1 MVRWID
7 NNNNNNNKKKKKKKK
22 KNKKNKKK
30 KKKKNKMDGWMDS
43 YILTECSYFDAQS
56 SSTTYNKICSST
68 NKTGYFRI

>member
-7 NNNNNNNKKKKKKKK
+7 NNNNNNNNKMKKKKKK
-22 KNKKNKKK
+22 KNKKKK

-43 YILTECSYFDAQS
+43 YILTKRSYFDAQS
-56 SSTTYNKICSST
+56 SSTTYNKMCSST